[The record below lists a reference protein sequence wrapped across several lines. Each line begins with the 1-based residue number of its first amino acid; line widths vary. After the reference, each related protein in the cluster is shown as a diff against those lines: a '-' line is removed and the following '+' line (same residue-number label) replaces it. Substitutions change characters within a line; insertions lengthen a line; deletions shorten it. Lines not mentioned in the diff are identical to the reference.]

1 MRNRFLKKYALAIG
15 ASLMVSSASSIAAQQ
30 PTTTAQVYVGISLN
44 TKKDANNQAF
54 ETPGPFLTAYFN
66 RLFTQ
71 AGGHAKNN
79 LHMTFFQGTAA
90 KVSCYA
96 TPQPGSRTKNI
107 KCYATGED
115 ITPQERA
122 DLNDRLK
129 ATYDLT
135 LNTLYPAN
143 PLKVNLDL
151 TPRYRES
158 TADKYFVMLDFDSA
172 TSRELGKVLNV
183 FRLFLGHK
191 NYDLTQ
197 PLSAN
202 LTQFPLVEEI
212 QTLSD
217 TARAKIDHFK
227 ATNANHQTLQYI
239 NIIKKGTEV
248 PATSPICCHGPN
260 QAANAGCL
268 DMQASITSV
277 NPVHVKC
284 YILGAKKW
292 YTGVKPP
299 SSHVTL
305 IDHTIIDN
313 KETLKTLIA
322 SKMKYAT
329 QKTKSL
335 ALTNIPD
342 THWTKPSEN
351 ILKGAIYRT
360 LTHDQLCGPN
370 QNVNPTVRGQ
380 LEKLLPTEKKI
391 VGKNYSSQWTQAC
404 KIANRDTSFNEE
416 GHLRAF
422 GPQRP
427 HWDGY
432 PGNAANLFTDY
443 PHLVKW
449 LIENELEFDL
459 KELGFHD

>member
-1 MRNRFLKKYALAIG
+1 MKYALAIG

-54 ETPGPFLTAYFN
+54 VPPGPFLTSYFD

-96 TPQPGSRTKNI
+96 TPQPGSHTKKI

-115 ITPQERA
+115 ITPQERE

-129 ATYDLT
+129 VTYDLT

-151 TPRYRES
+151 TPRYKEL

-172 TSRELGKVLNV
+172 TSRELGKALNV

-191 NYDLTQ
+191 NYDLSQ
-197 PLSAN
+197 PLPGT
-202 LTQFPLVEEI
+202 LTQFPLVEDI
-212 QTLSD
+212 QHLSD

-227 ATNANHQTLQYI
+227 ATNANHHTKQYV
-239 NIIKKGTEV
+239 NIIKNGVEIPT
-248 PATSPICCHGPN
+248 TSPICCHGPN
-260 QAANAGCL
+260 QATRSGCL
-268 DMQASITSV
+268 DMEASIDSAK
-277 NPVHVKC
+277 PEQVKC
-284 YILGAKKW
+284 YILGAKEW

-305 IDHTIIDN
+305 IDHTIMGN
-313 KETLKTLIA
+313 KETLKTLITR
-322 SKMKYAT
+322 KMKNET

-351 ILKGAIYRT
+351 IIKGAIYRT

-380 LEKLLPTEKKI
+380 LEKLLPTEKK
-391 VGKNYSSQWTQAC
+391 VPGKDYNTFWTQAC
-404 KIANRDTSFNEE
+404 RTANHAKAFNEE
-416 GHLRAF
+416 GHLKAF
-422 GPQRP
+422 GSQRP
-427 HWDGY
+427 QWDGY

-443 PHLVKW
+443 THLTKW
-449 LIENELEFDL
+449 LISNELEFDL